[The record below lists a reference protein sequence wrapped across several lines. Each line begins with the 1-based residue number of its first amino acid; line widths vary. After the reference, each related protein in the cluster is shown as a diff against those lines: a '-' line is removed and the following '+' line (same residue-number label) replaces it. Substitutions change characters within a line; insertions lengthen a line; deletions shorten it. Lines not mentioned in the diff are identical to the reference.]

1 MMYKTLPTFLA
12 KVLLLT
18 FLAAIFPL
26 AAMADETDDFLYRQ
40 LEIINQFNK
49 IQENDSSKV
58 ISNFVKSQ
66 KGNPQQEAFSP
77 ESIAAIEAFFRFV
90 FSQDKEAAQAFQALH
105 NAGKLRLEKKSGPA
119 RAQQK
124 TGPFSEHVIEA
135 INVNKQRAK
144 YYADRSKGQTQKLS
158 KLYTTL
164 ETAILPMAAIFDRWA
179 EKLCQKGIPVM
190 KNDFVS
196 MKDLPTPDTCPAR
209 MGRLNQT
216 GLNDYRHAFKDFR
229 KSAYAAAW
237 RKDFVCLQIHAISAL
252 HKLKALQQIHHCN
265 LTLSIHL
272 IESIGLAARNAD
284 QLKQQHKSHKEID
297 AFYRAFILSQIFGTR
312 MFANIDLQAQYFHQA
327 GIGIIVNDLPRIP
340 FPEKQ

>member
-1 MMYKTLPTFLA
+1 MVKILAVVSMTF
-12 KVLLLT
+12 
-18 FLAAIFPL
+18 IFPL
-26 AAMADETDDFLYRQ
+26 ATIADESGDFLCRQ
-40 LEIINQFNK
+40 LEIINRFNK

-58 ISNFVKSQ
+58 ISNFVESQ
-66 KGNPQQEAFSP
+66 KGNSQPEAFSP

-90 FSQDKEAAQAFQALH
+90 FSRDKEAAQVFQALH
-105 NAGKLRLEKKSGPA
+105 NAGKLKLESKKGSDNTPHKA
-119 RAQQK
+119 
-124 TGPFSEHVIEA
+124 GPFSQHVIEA
-135 INVNKQRAK
+135 INVNKLRAK

-158 KLYTTL
+158 NLYAAL
-164 ETAILPMAAIFDRWA
+164 ETVILPMAAIFDRWA
-179 EKLCQKGIPVM
+179 QKLCQKGIPVM

-196 MKDLPTPDTCPAR
+196 MEDLPTPDTCPAR
-209 MGRLNQT
+209 MGRLNQA
-216 GLNDYRHAFKDFR
+216 GLNDYRQALKAFR
-229 KSAYAAAW
+229 KSAYTAAY
-237 RKDFVCLQIHAISAL
+237 RKDFISLQIHAISAL

-265 LTLSIHL
+265 LTLTIHL

-312 MFANIDLQAQYFHQA
+312 MFAGIDLQAQYFHQA